1 MDRTDALG
9 RRRRLSQNRGLR
21 PLFPKLPGEYQSRAI
36 RVAMPSGAW
45 ERIERLVSRSSA
57 PTLPRAYGEVMA
69 QLLENFDSTSR
80 AMVQPSLQLLRRA
93 AGEPSERTRED
104 WQVWQMQ
111 KELALLAASSRERW
125 QSDVP
130 HAPQ

>member
-1 MDRTDALG
+1 
-9 RRRRLSQNRGLR
+9 
-21 PLFPKLPGEYQSRAI
+21 
-36 RVAMPSGAW
+36 MPSRAW
-45 ERIERLVSRSSA
+45 ERIEHLVSRSSA
-57 PTLPRAYGEVMA
+57 PTLPRAYGEVIA

-80 AMVQPSLQLLRRA
+80 AMVQPSLQPLRRA

-125 QSDVP
+125 QIDVA